1 MVLDRR
7 VYMVEDDEALRRT
20 IRRVLTDAG
29 IYTEEFES
37 GEALLEG
44 YSGRPLGVILLDMRL
59 PGIGGLELLER
70 LESLSPANPVIMIS
84 GHGDIPSAVRAVKG
98 GAIDFLQ
105 KPFRK
110 DELIKAVQN
119 AFEQIEAVGSAD
131 AFEALTPRE
140 KEVLRAFADG
150 TSNKVAAARLNLS
163 SRTVEMHR
171 SRIIRKFGATNLTQA
186 ILRARD
192 MGLIR

>member
-1 MVLDRR
+1 MLDRR

-37 GEALLEG
+37 AEALLKNYTE
-44 YSGRPLGVILLDMRL
+44 RPLGVILLDMRL
-59 PGIGGLELLER
+59 PGMGGLELLER
-70 LESLSPANPVIMIS
+70 LETLSPANPVIMIS
-84 GHGDIPSAVRAVKG
+84 GHGDIPSAVRAVRR
-98 GAIDFLQ
+98 GALDFLQ
-105 KPFRK
+105 KPFPK
-110 DELIKAVQN
+110 DELIEAVQN
-119 AFEQIEAVGSAD
+119 AFDQIEAVGSANAMD
-131 AFEALTPRE
+131 SLTPRE

-171 SRIIRKFGATNLTQA
+171 SRIIRKFGAANLTQA